1 LPSEIIFSHLV
12 SLESI
17 FSVDPARIVTFAFNA
32 QTPSLLGSLYKALFP
47 APPSCLYMSVNH
59 TGELHE
65 TVIMRVLWLYT
76 IQPSVFAYAA
86 DSTCSSP
93 IGTEKLGN
101 AKVEST
107 NVMVIVMPM

>member
-1 LPSEIIFSHLV
+1 MPSEIIFSHLV

-17 FSVDPARIVTFAFNA
+17 FSVDPERIVKFAFNA

-76 IQPSVFAYAA
+76 IQPSAFRMLLIVFAVLLLVL
-86 DSTCSSP
+86 
-93 IGTEKLGN
+93 EKLGN